1 MFFTK
6 PEEII
11 LKFIWSHK
19 RPRTAKEILKK
30 KNKAGGLVL
39 LDFRQYY
46 KSTVIKTAWYWHK
59 KRHIDKWLRKECPKI
74 NPHTYS
80 QSSTQETILYEYC
93 IFIQWEKTVSSAS
106 SAGKVG
112 QLQHTLSLYTKIT
125 PDTVKLP
132 GENTVGTFSD
142 TNRTYVALGD

>member
-1 MFFTK
+1 MRYN
-6 PEEII
+6 
-11 LKFIWSHK
+11 H
-19 RPRTAKEILKK
+19 PRLQ
-30 KNKAGGLVL
+30 
-39 LDFRQYY
+39 QYY
-46 KSTVIKTAWYWHK
+46 KATVIKTGWYWHK
-59 KRHIDKWLRKECPKI
+59 NRHIDKWLRKECPKI
-74 NPHTYS
+74 NLHTYS

-132 GENTVGTFSD
+132 GENVGGTFSD
-142 TNRTYVALGD
+142 TNSTYVFLGPSPKATEIITKTKKRDLIKLTNFYTARKP